1 MSNGSAATP
10 QLKAAPDLEQLAE
23 RLEGGPWAGLELALA
38 PRDVADESTLRRAVD
53 ATLEATEGAGLAL
66 TVEAPVSWPSGAFV
80 CVDRLTEEARGCI
93 ERSADFA
100 AAIGSPVLTIHLYA
114 PLGPGEF
121 RAAPALD
128 ETEIECFLRFYADT
142 CSERGVEPLVENVP
156 PVLRMRVGGLFVSQ
170 IGGHWQDLVRWR
182 KRVPELGFTLDL
194 SHAGL
199 FRSFAAA
206 YPSLFGLA
214 SDEDLTLDRYVD
226 ELGPGAVVGHVS
238 DAHGL
243 LGEGLP
249 YGTGEL
255 DLDRAVARLGKHVR
269 FLVAEINEPDH
280 ARSPD
285 MKRGYRAIESALAEP
300 KPPTAPRPRRLPPD
314 EFDWQ
319 AVLGLRDPVPSLLD
333 LQERFGGRR
342 LLLTG
347 GGGSIGRALTTF
359 LLGFRP
365 ESVTLLDVH
374 EASLTADRRAREPDA
389 PVRYALCDVRDP
401 GRIERE

>member
-1 MSNGSAATP
+1 MSTGSAAIP
-10 QLKAAPDLEQLAE
+10 QLKAAPDLEQIAD

-38 PRDVADESTLRRAVD
+38 PRDVTDESTLTRAVD
-53 ATLEATEGAGLAL
+53 ATLGATEGAGLAL
-66 TVEAPVSWPSGAFV
+66 TAEAPVSWPSGAFV
-80 CVDRLTEEARGCI
+80 CVDRLTEEARGGI

-114 PLGPGEF
+114 PLAPAEF
-121 RAAPALD
+121 RAAPGLNEA
-128 ETEIECFLRFYADT
+128 EVERFLRFYANT
-142 CSERGVEPLVENVP
+142 CLERGVEPLIENVP

-182 KRVPELGFTLDL
+182 ERVPELGFTLDL

-199 FRSFAAA
+199 FKSFAAT

-226 ELGPGAVVGHVS
+226 QLGPAAVVAHIS

-249 YGTGEL
+249 YGSGEL
-255 DLDRAVARLGKHVR
+255 DLDRAVARLGKHAR

-285 MKRGYRAIESALAEP
+285 MKRG
-300 KPPTAPRPRRLPPD
+300 
-314 EFDWQ
+314 
-319 AVLGLRDPVPSLLD
+319 
-333 LQERFGGRR
+333 
-342 LLLTG
+342 
-347 GGGSIGRALTTF
+347 
-359 LLGFRP
+359 
-365 ESVTLLDVH
+365 
-374 EASLTADRRAREPDA
+374 
-389 PVRYALCDVRDP
+389 
-401 GRIERE
+401 